1 MATARLVCMEPG
13 ELHLPKPPTG
23 KTYVVY
29 ECEGTSRELDG
40 LIRVFPAFVLA
51 LGSANIAV
59 AQADFIGRVAGAI
72 GRATSPDSPGG
83 SRITAGE
90 AVELILVNVTR

>member
-1 MATARLVCMEPG
+1 MATARLVCMEPN
-13 ELHLPKPPTG
+13 ELHLPKPPAG

-29 ECEGTSRELDG
+29 ECEGTPQELDG

-59 AQADFIGRVAGAI
+59 AQADYLGRVAAAI
-72 GRATSPDSPGG
+72 GRATAPDSPGG
-83 SRITAGE
+83 PRITLGE
-90 AVELILVNVTR
+90 MPEIIVVTVAR